1 MICRHGNAAGQAL
14 MFFLLILL
22 FLFLERSVF
31 GFSLCVSAILM
42 LALQVIRF
50 EEVRQSCKKY
60 RQDW

>member
-1 MICRHGNAAGQAL
+1 MICCHGNAANQSL
-14 MFFLLILL
+14 MFYILL
-22 FLFLERSVF
+22 PLFLERSVF